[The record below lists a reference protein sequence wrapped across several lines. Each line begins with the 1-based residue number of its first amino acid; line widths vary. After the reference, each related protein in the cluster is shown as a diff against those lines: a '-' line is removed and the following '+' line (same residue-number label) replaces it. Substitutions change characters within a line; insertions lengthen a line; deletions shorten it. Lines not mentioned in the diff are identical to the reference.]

1 MNKPATVA
9 IYELKEQI
17 INAIN
22 NSQLPAEVVKYIIND
37 ISNSLTEL
45 AIKQL
50 EEDMHTY
57 QEDLKKETNNKE
69 LEERSK

>member
-57 QEDLKKETNNKE
+57 QEDLKKENNNKE